1 MAGLPKRA
9 NLSPN
14 QVIGRKDAC
23 GFPVEPDPQVFC
35 LETIEMMQVESGKRN
50 RSQPRARSERPDAPL
65 PIKNWA
71 LDLESR
77 QVVASN
83 GAQQLTPMLCQ
94 LLEVFMRNPGRV
106 LDRRFLMR
114 EVWETDY
121 TGDTRTLEVHI
132 CWLRKKIEKDPRHPR
147 YLKTVRGVGYH
158 LSVSE

>member
-1 MAGLPKRA
+1 
-9 NLSPN
+9 
-14 QVIGRKDAC
+14 
-23 GFPVEPDPQVFC
+23 
-35 LETIEMMQVESGKRN
+35 
-50 RSQPRARSERPDAPL
+50 
-65 PIKNWA
+65 
-71 LDLESR
+71 
-77 QVVASN
+77 
-83 GAQQLTPMLCQ
+83 MLCQ